1 MYEWF
6 DRTIV
11 DTGRLPLFFLLVA
24 FVLTFLFIR
33 FSVRMI
39 RAQVSWWPG
48 NVTPGGVH
56 MHHEFFGVIMMM
68 ISGFCFVALA
78 SFHTPIANCVLASIF
93 GIGAALVLDE
103 FALVLHLRDVYWE
116 EEGRSSIDAVFVAIA
131 VITLFLMGLRPFGF
145 GGELNDYE
153 NAPDTVTRV
162 VVIVAL
168 ALSAVLATITLL
180 KGKLWTGLIG
190 LFFLP
195 LLIIGSIRIGR
206 PASPW
211 ARWRYTTRP
220 GKREK
225 AIRREQRY
233 REPIVRWK
241 IVVQEAV
248 AGRFGIPD
256 HPAPI
261 PVEVAVR
268 EPGAGAPNRM
278 ATAIRWRRTRHRLG
292 MIPVWRL
299 PAVLVSL
306 SILAALVVTTVDDT
320 FVIEGMDAGSTST
333 LLGVIAGA
341 MATLTGLV
349 FTAITLAMQFGA
361 SQISVRVI
369 PVLQQDPI
377 MRWSIGTFLA
387 TFVFTLITAL
397 DIAEDSNDVP
407 APGLSTLLA
416 LLVTIASVF
425 MFIALVVKV
434 GSVLNSSQLLRWI
447 ANEGRGAIRRVYPV
461 EATGDVGDELPV
473 GVEPEP
479 GSQTTL
485 IQLREIPSQGRV
497 LMAVDLQR
505 LQRLAIDWNVRVDL
519 LIGIGDFVAHNA
531 DVFEVHGPGDRVRP
545 HHLLGT
551 LLFGDTHR
559 PSVSP
564 AAALQSISDIALKAL
579 SPAINDPG
587 RAVQALDHVEDLLL
601 MLAPRLRVDQQ
612 YASLTLV
619 GGYRRTWD
627 DFVAVGTDE
636 IRHYSSNAAQVQR
649 RLRALLQTLREQ
661 CPPDQHEP
669 IDNRLR
675 ALDEQLDRDWASSF
689 DRWLAGAADRQG
701 YGSEAGSS
709 ATRKRLIIKTP
720 PRNDAPSWVND
731 K

>member
-1 MYEWF
+1 MFDWF

-11 DTGRLPLFFLLVA
+11 DPGRLPLFMLLVA
-24 FVLTFLFIR
+24 FVVTFLFIR

-56 MHHEFFGVIMMM
+56 MHHEFFGVILMM
-68 ISGFCFVALA
+68 ISGFCLVALA
-78 SFHTPIANCVLASIF
+78 SFHTPVANCVLAALF
-93 GIGAALVLDE
+93 GIGSALLLDE
-103 FALVLHLRDVYWE
+103 FALVLHLRDVYWA

-145 GGELNDYE
+145 GGELSEYE
-153 NAPDTVTRV
+153 TATDMPTRV
-162 VVIVAL
+162 IVIVVL
-168 ALSAVLATITLL
+168 VLSAVLAIITLL
-180 KGKLWTGLIG
+180 KGKVWTGLIG
-190 LFFLP
+190 LFVLP
-195 LLIIGSIRIGR
+195 LLIVGSIRIGR

-211 ARWRYTTRP
+211 ARWRYTTTP
-220 GKREK
+220 GKRAK
-225 AIRREQRY
+225 SIHRERRY

-261 PVEVAVR
+261 PVETVVHAPASR
-268 EPGAGAPNRM
+268 APNRI

-292 MIPVWRL
+292 MSPVWRL
-299 PAVLVSL
+299 PVIVVSM
-306 SILAALVVTTVDDT
+306 SIVVALIVTNIDDI

-387 TFVFTLITAL
+387 TFVFTLITAI
-397 DIAEDSNDVP
+397 DIAEDTDDVP
-407 APGLSTLLA
+407 APGLSTFLA
-416 LLVTIASVF
+416 LFITVVSVY
-425 MFIALVVKV
+425 MFIALVYKV
-434 GSVLNSSQLLRWI
+434 GGVLNSSQLLRWV
-447 ANEGRGAIRRVYPV
+447 ANEGRSAIRRVYPH
-461 EATGDVGDELPV
+461 ETSDVVVDAAKAPV
-473 GVEPEP
+473 DPEVVAGP
-479 GSQTTL
+479 TTV

-497 LMAVDLQR
+497 LMAIDLPR
-505 LQRLAIDWNVRVDL
+505 IQRLAADWNVRVDL
-519 LIGIGDFVAHNA
+519 LIGVGDFVAHNA
-531 DVFEVHGPGDRVRP
+531 DVFEIHGPHDLVRP
-545 HHLLGT
+545 HQLLNT

-579 SPAINDPG
+579 SSAINDPG
-587 RAVQALDHVEDLLL
+587 RAVQALDHIEDLLL
-601 MLAPRLRVDQQ
+601 MLAPRLRADQQ
-612 YASLTLV
+612 YVSLTLI

-627 DFVAVGTDE
+627 DYVAIGTDE
-636 IRHYSSNAAQVQR
+636 IRHYSSNTAQVQR
-649 RLRALLQTLREQ
+649 RLRAVLNTLREQ
-661 CPPDQHEP
+661 CPPDQHAP
-669 IDNRLR
+669 IDSRLK
-675 ALDEQLDRDWASSF
+675 ALDEQVMRDWDSPF
-689 DRWLAGAADRQG
+689 DRQLAGAADRQG

-709 ATRKRLIIKTP
+709 PRKRLIINTANP
-720 PRNDAPSWVND
+720 GRPDED
-731 K
+731 

>member
-11 DTGRLPLFFLLVA
+11 DTGRLPLFVLLVA

-78 SFHTPIANCVLASIF
+78 SFHTPIANCLLAALF

-153 NAPDTVTRV
+153 SATDTPTRV
-162 VVIVAL
+162 LVIVLL
-168 ALSAVLATITLL
+168 AITAALATITLL

-190 LFFLP
+190 LFFPP
-195 LLIIGSIRIGR
+195 LLFVGSIRIGR

-225 AIRREQRY
+225 SIRREQRY

-256 HPAPI
+256 LPAPI
-261 PVEVAVR
+261 HVDVVVR
-268 EPGAGAPNRM
+268 EPGARAPNRI

-299 PAVLVSL
+299 PVVLVLL
-306 SILAALVVTTVDDT
+306 SILVALIVTTVDDT
-320 FVIEGMDAGSTST
+320 FVIGGMDAGSTST

-397 DIAEDSNDVP
+397 DIAEDDDNIP

-416 LLVTIASVF
+416 LLITIVSVF
-425 MFIALVVKV
+425 VFIALVVKV

-447 ANEGRGAIRRVYPV
+447 ANEGRGAIRRVYPY
-461 EATGDVGDELPV
+461 EATDGADEDVPAV
-473 GVEPEP
+473 AEPDGAE
-479 GSQTTL
+479 QRTL
-485 IQLREIPSQGRV
+485 IQLREIPSRGRV
-497 LMAVDLQR
+497 LMAVDLPR
-505 LQRLAIDWNVRVDL
+505 LQRYAIDWNVRVDL

-531 DVFEVHGPGDRVRP
+531 DVFEVHGLSDRIHP
-545 HHLLGT
+545 HKLLNT

-587 RAVQALDHVEDLLL
+587 RAVQALDHIEDLLL
-601 MLAPRLRVDQQ
+601 MLAPRLRVDQH
-612 YASLTLV
+612 YASLTLI
-619 GGYRRTWD
+619 GGYRRTWN

-636 IRHYSSNAAQVQR
+636 IRHYSSNAVQVQR
-649 RLRALLQTLREQ
+649 RLRALLQTLQEQ
-661 CPPDQHEP
+661 CPDDQHEP
-669 IDNRLR
+669 IENRLR
-675 ALDEQLDRDWASSF
+675 ALDEQVERDWESPF

-701 YGSEAGSS
+701 YGSEAGST
-709 ATRKRLIIKTP
+709 TRERLIIDTRKPTQ
-720 PRNDAPSWVND
+720 S
-731 K
+731 

>member
-78 SFHTPIANCVLASIF
+78 SFHTPIANCILASIF

-145 GGELNDYE
+145 GGELNQYE
-153 NAPDTVTRV
+153 NAPDTSTRV
-162 VVIVAL
+162 VVIVVL

-180 KGKLWTGLIG
+180 KGKVWTGLIG

-195 LLIIGSIRIGR
+195 LLIVGSIRIGR

-256 HPAPI
+256 VPAPI
-261 PVEVAVR
+261 PVEVSVR
-268 EPGAGAPNRM
+268 EPGARAPNRI
-278 ATAIRWRRTRHRLG
+278 ATAIRWRRTRRRLG

-299 PAVLVSL
+299 PVMLVSL
-306 SILAALVVTTVDDT
+306 SILAALIVTQVDDT
-320 FVIEGMDAGSTST
+320 FVIEGMDAGSTAT

-397 DIAEDSNDVP
+397 DIAEDGTDVP

-416 LLVTIASVF
+416 LLVTILSVF

-461 EATGDVGDELPV
+461 EASDDATDDVPAP
-473 GVEPEP
+473 VEPDAGAEK
-479 GSQTTL
+479 TV

-497 LMAVDLQR
+497 LMAVDLPR
-505 LQRLAIDWNVRVDL
+505 LQRYAIDWNVRVDL

-531 DVFEVHGPGDRVRP
+531 DVFEVHGPRDLVRP
-545 HHLLGT
+545 HHLLNT

-587 RAVQALDHVEDLLL
+587 RAVQALDHIEDLLL

-612 YASLTLV
+612 YASLTLI

-636 IRHYSSNAAQVQR
+636 IRHYSSRAAQVQR

-661 CPPDQHEP
+661 CPADQHGP
-669 IDNRLR
+669 IDNRLQ
-675 ALDEQLDRDWASSF
+675 ALDEQVERDWDSPF

-709 ATRKRLIIKTP
+709 STGKRLIINTGKPTH
-720 PRNDAPSWVND
+720 
-731 K
+731 